1 MARLNVNPTR
11 MELKKL
17 KARLSTAVRGHKLL
31 KDKSDEMVRR
41 FTEIIKENKRLREE
55 VEKELALTL
64 RQFSIARSVT
74 PAYRAETAFSMP
86 SLLVKLDCSTE
97 SIMGIDV
104 PKVELIKEKRG
115 DGLPYAYSE
124 ITSEADYSVGM
135 VSALLPKMVMLAKT
149 EKAVRMLADEIERNK
164 RRVNALE
171 YVMIPQ
177 LEETIKYIKDKL
189 DENERA
195 AVVRLMNVSLRSE
208 NMIKL
213 LSKTRKF
220 CLTKKEKSC
229 KIITLNQ
236 LGL

>member
-17 KARLSTAVRGHKLL
+17 KARLATAVRGHKLL

-41 FTEIIKENKRLREE
+41 FTVILTEAKVLREE
-55 VEKELALTL
+55 VEAELSSTL
-64 RQFSIARSVT
+64 RQFSVARSVT
-74 PAYRAETAFSMP
+74 PSYEAETAFSMP
-86 SLLVKLDCSTE
+86 TVSLQADCEVE
-97 SIMGIDV
+97 SIMGVEV
-104 PKVELIKEKRG
+104 PSVELIREKKT

-124 ITSEADYSVGM
+124 MTGEADYSVGM
-135 VSALLPKMVMLAKT
+135 VTALLPKMVALAKT
-149 EKAVRMLADEIERNK
+149 EKSVRMLAEEIERNK

-195 AVVRLMNVSLRSE
+195 AVVRLMKV
-208 NMIKL
+208 K
-213 LSKTRKF
+213 SKA
-220 CLTKKEKSC
+220 
-229 KIITLNQ
+229 
-236 LGL
+236 

>member
-17 KARLSTAVRGHKLL
+17 KTRLDTAVRGHKLL

-41 FTEIIKENKRLREE
+41 FTEIIKEDKRLREE
-55 VEKELALTL
+55 VEKELSLTL
-64 RQFSIARSVT
+64 KQFSVARSVT

-86 SLLVKLDCSTE
+86 SVAIKAECGTE
-97 SIMGIDV
+97 SIMGVDV
-104 PKVELIKEKRG
+104 PKVRLVEEKRA
-115 DGLPYAYSE
+115 DGLPYAYAE

-135 VSALLPKMVMLAKT
+135 VSALLPKMVKLAET
-149 EKAVRMLADEIERNK
+149 EKAVRRLADEIERNK

-177 LEETIKYIKDKL
+177 LEETIKYIKSKL

-195 AVVRLMNVSLRSE
+195 AVVRLMKV
-208 NMIKL
+208 K
-213 LSKTRKF
+213 SKA
-220 CLTKKEKSC
+220 
-229 KIITLNQ
+229 
-236 LGL
+236 

>member
-41 FTEIIKENKRLREE
+41 FTVIIREDKRLRDE
-55 VEKELALTL
+55 VEKELSLTL
-64 RQFSIARSVT
+64 KQFSVARSVT
-74 PAYRAETAFSMP
+74 PAFEAEAAFSMP
-86 SLLVKLDCSTE
+86 SVAVKVNCGTE
-97 SIMGIDV
+97 SIMGVEV
-104 PKVELIKEKRG
+104 PKVGLVKEKRA
-115 DGLPYAYSE
+115 DGLPYAYAE

-135 VSALLPKMVMLAKT
+135 VSALLPKMVRLAET

-195 AVVRLMNVSLRSE
+195 AVVRLMKV
-208 NMIKL
+208 K
-213 LSKTRKF
+213 SKA
-220 CLTKKEKSC
+220 
-229 KIITLNQ
+229 
-236 LGL
+236 

>member
-31 KDKSDEMVRR
+31 KDKSDEMIRQ
-41 FTEIIKENKRLREE
+41 FTVILREAKRLREA
-55 VEKELALTL
+55 VELELSAVLK
-64 RQFSIARSVT
+64 QFSIARSVT
-74 PAYRAETAFSMP
+74 PSFEAETAFALP
-86 SLLVKLDCSTE
+86 SVAVYAECETQSV
-97 SIMGIDV
+97 MGVDV
-104 PKVELIKEKRG
+104 PKVTLSGEKRA

-124 ITSEADYSVGM
+124 ITGEADYSVQKA
-135 VSALLPKMVMLAKT
+135 SELLPKMVELAQT
-149 EKAVRMLADEIERNK
+149 EKTVRMLAEEIERNK

-195 AVVRLMNVSLRSE
+195 AVVRLMKV
-208 NMIKL
+208 K
-213 LSKTRKF
+213 SKA
-220 CLTKKEKSC
+220 
-229 KIITLNQ
+229 
-236 LGL
+236 

>member
-31 KDKSDEMVRR
+31 KDKSDEMIRR
-41 FTEIIKENKRLREE
+41 FTILLRDTKALREG
-55 VEKELALTL
+55 VEAELSDVLK
-64 RQFSIARSVT
+64 QFSIARSVT
-74 PAYRAETAFSMP
+74 PSYEAETAFAMP
-86 SLLVKLDCSTE
+86 SVEVMAECETE
-97 SIMGIDV
+97 SIMGVDV
-104 PKVELIKEKRG
+104 PKVTLSSEKRA

-124 ITSEADYSVGM
+124 ITGEADYSVQKA
-135 VSALLPKMVMLAKT
+135 SDLLPKMVQLAQT
-149 EKAVRMLADEIERNK
+149 EKAVRMLAEEIERNK

-195 AVVRLMNVSLRSE
+195 AVVRLMKVKN
-208 NMIKL
+208 KA
-213 LSKTRKF
+213 
-220 CLTKKEKSC
+220 
-229 KIITLNQ
+229 Q
-236 LGL
+236 

>member
-31 KDKSDEMVRR
+31 KDKSDEMIRR
-41 FTEIIKENKRLREE
+41 FTILLRETKVLRE
-55 VEKELALTL
+55 SVESELSDVLK
-64 RQFSIARSVT
+64 QFAIARSLT
-74 PAYRAETAFSMP
+74 PAFEAETAFSMP
-86 SLLVKLDCSTE
+86 SVAVKAECETE
-97 SIMGIDV
+97 SVMGVDV
-104 PKVELIKEKRG
+104 PKVAIVSEKRA

-124 ITSEADYSVGM
+124 ITGEADYSVQKA
-135 VSALLPKMVMLAKT
+135 SDLLPKMVALAQT
-149 EKAVRMLADEIERNK
+149 EKAVRMLAEEIERNK

-195 AVVRLMNVSLRSE
+195 AVVRLMKV
-208 NMIKL
+208 K
-213 LSKTRKF
+213 SKA
-220 CLTKKEKSC
+220 
-229 KIITLNQ
+229 
-236 LGL
+236 